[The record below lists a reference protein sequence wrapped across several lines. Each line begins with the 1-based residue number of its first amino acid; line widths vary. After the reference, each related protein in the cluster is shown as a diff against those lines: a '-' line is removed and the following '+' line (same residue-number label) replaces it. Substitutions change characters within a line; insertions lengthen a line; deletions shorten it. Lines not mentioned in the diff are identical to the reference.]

1 MKTNSKSKMMIT
13 INQDELQDDHQDNQ
27 NEERNYKSMQ
37 NKLNKH
43 AKKKTTH
50 TFFCNFMF
58 LCRHPMHRGDE
69 LGVCVHTNPSV
80 STNI

>member
-1 MKTNSKSKMMIT
+1 MIMKTNSKSKMMIT

-37 NKLNKH
+37 NKLNKP

-50 TFFCNFMF
+50 TFF
-58 LCRHPMHRGDE
+58 LQ
-69 LGVCVHTNPSV
+69 LYV
-80 STNI
+80 SL

>member
-1 MKTNSKSKMMIT
+1 MIT

-27 NEERNYKSMQ
+27 NEERNYNSMQ

-50 TFFCNFMF
+50 TFF
-58 LCRHPMHRGDE
+58 LQ
-69 LGVCVHTNPSV
+69 LYV
-80 STNI
+80 SL